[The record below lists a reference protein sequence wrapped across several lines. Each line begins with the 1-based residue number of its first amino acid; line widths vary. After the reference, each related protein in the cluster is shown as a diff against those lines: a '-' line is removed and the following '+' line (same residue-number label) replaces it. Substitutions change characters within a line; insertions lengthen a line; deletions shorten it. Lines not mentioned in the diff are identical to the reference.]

1 VTQPA
6 DLPERAEIRTMVIRA
21 RLLRGATAVLYFGP
35 LLAGLAGFGWAMLPP
50 FVSIFVFWLMLL
62 RPHQWPQTPG
72 EWLTAQALLNVTTL
86 MLTQTLLVA
95 ALFGIGRGI
104 GGVAG
109 HLPLFHPFLP
119 LGLSF
124 LALPLARLIWNAEQ
138 AAARGVTLDDVLYPQ
153 ATAIAEG
160 MAADLTPRPRADD
173 EVRPLLALAD
183 DAPLVEVGPALD
195 NALNKAD
202 AGQRLSVLAD
212 ALDAAPT
219 RHRALREALV
229 IWATGPEHFAAN
241 TAPTGLRA
249 AFRAAGHDLDVLR
262 LLLPRAAALARMIPE
277 RQDQF
282 PERAALDALA
292 DLPLAGQLAADH
304 AALMGALG
312 HRKSRS
318 KAKAG
323 LRIGQAQPT
332 SG

>member
-1 VTQPA
+1 
-6 DLPERAEIRTMVIRA
+6 MVIRA
-21 RLLRGATAVLYFGP
+21 RLLQGATAVLYFGP
-35 LLAGLAGFGWAMLPP
+35 LLAGLAGYGWAMLPP
-50 FVSIFVFWLMLL
+50 FVSIFAFWLKLL

-72 EWLTAQALLNVTTL
+72 DWLSAQALMNVTTL
-86 MLTQTLLVA
+86 VLTQTLLVA

-109 HLPLFHPFLP
+109 SLPLFHPFLP

-138 AAARGVTLDDVLYPQ
+138 SAERGLTLDEVLYPQ
-153 ATAIAEG
+153 STPDAEM
-160 MAADLTPRPRADD
+160 MASDLPPRPRADD
-173 EVRPLLALAD
+173 EVRPLLALPD

-195 NALNKAD
+195 DVLDEAD
-202 AGQRLSVLAD
+202 AWQRLSVLAD

-229 IWATGPEHFAAN
+229 IWATEPEHFAAN

-249 AFRAAGHDLDVLR
+249 AFRAAGQDLGVLR
-262 LLLPRAAALARMIPE
+262 LLLPRAAALARMMPD

-282 PERAALDALA
+282 PERAALEALA
-292 DLPLAGQLAADH
+292 DLHLPGQLAADH

-312 HRKSRS
+312 HRKARSR
-318 KAKAG
+318 AKARP
-323 LRIGQAQPT
+323 RIGQAQPT
-332 SG
+332 